1 MRMNIAAVITTT
13 IAAGFLATIAPP
25 VWADELLESY
35 QWTNRPVIVFADSA
49 RDPRFVEQ
57 MADFARRTADLGE
70 RDVVLLTDTDPAAK
84 GPLRQKLRPRG
95 FQLIMIGKDGEIKL
109 RTPHPIEVDA
119 LNRHIDR
126 MPMRKRE
133 MRGGQD

>member
-1 MRMNIAAVITTT
+1 MRLAIVAGLSLMVSVGAGIVSNAIAQEVA
-13 IAAGFLATIAPP
+13 L
-25 VWADELLESY
+25 DSY
-35 QWTNRPVIVFADSA
+35 QWTNRPVVIFADSP

-57 MADFARRTADLGE
+57 MADFARRTADLEE
-70 RDVVLLTDTDPAAK
+70 RDVVLLTDTDPVAK
-84 GPLRQKLRPRG
+84 GPLRQELRPRG
-95 FQLIMIGKDGEIKL
+95 FQLILIGKDGEIKL

>member
-1 MRMNIAAVITTT
+1 MRLNIAAVLITAL
-13 IAAGFLATIAPP
+13 AAISSTAI
-25 VWADELLESY
+25 ADETLASY
-35 QWTNRPVIVFADSA
+35 QWTNRPVIIFADSP

-57 MADFARRTADLGE
+57 MADFATRTADIEE

-84 GPLRQKLRPRG
+84 GPLRKQLRPRG
-95 FQLIMIGKDGEIKL
+95 FQLILIGKDGQIKL

-133 MRGGQD
+133 MEGGQD